1 MSFSIVYISVSLVL
15 AAVLGV
21 VYIGVYSAPYFLPV
35 SALGVSLLLASK
47 VLLNF
52 YPIVV

>member
-1 MSFSIVYISVSLVL
+1 MSFSVVYISVSLVL
-15 AAVLGV
+15 V
-21 VYIGVYSAPYFLPV
+21 VVFSVIYVSAYFILYFLPV

-52 YPIVV
+52 YPVVV